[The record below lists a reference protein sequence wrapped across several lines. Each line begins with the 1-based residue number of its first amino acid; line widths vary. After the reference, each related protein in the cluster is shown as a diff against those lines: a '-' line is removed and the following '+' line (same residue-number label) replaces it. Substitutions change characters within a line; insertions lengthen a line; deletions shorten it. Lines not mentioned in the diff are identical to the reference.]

1 MDDIEK
7 FVSTLES
14 RTATWTDIVQG
25 LYPGLPPAY
34 AEAEVLDALR
44 NVLHNA
50 YIDPQAQRDMEA
62 QLAAK
67 VEAASAEATQECQAE
82 IAEHLVDLR
91 GQVARMQEWRVA
103 EIESPGQTRRD
114 LAACDAPN
122 ASIKDLDSVIAAIQ
136 TIIKRL
142 ESVKVKLDF
151 DVELDELR
159 A

>member
-1 MDDIEK
+1 MDEIEK
-7 FVSTLES
+7 FVRALEP
-14 RTATWTDIVQG
+14 RTATWTDVVRE
-25 LYPGLPPAY
+25 LCPGLPLAY

-44 NVLHNA
+44 KVLHNA

-62 QLAAK
+62 RLAAK
-67 VEAASAEATQECQAE
+67 VQFASEEATQECQAE

-103 EIESPGQTRRD
+103 EVESPGQTRRD
-114 LAACDAPN
+114 LAAYDAPN
-122 ASIKDLDSVIAAIQ
+122 TSIKDLDSVIAGIQ
-136 TIIKRL
+136 TIINRL